1 MLSAPSLGSLVLMI
15 RSRTL
20 ILFAL
25 AFCLFAGK
33 SSLVAQEGIAPPP
46 STGLNAD
53 QGGGINPIVGGRR
66 TYRSSGNKSK
76 SNDPVS
82 TVP

>member
-1 MLSAPSLGSLVLMI
+1 MI
-15 RSRTL
+15 KSRTL

-25 AFCLFAGK
+25 AFCLMAGK
-33 SSLVAQEGIAPPP
+33 TSLVAQEGVAPQSHPAGV
-46 STGLNAD
+46 TAD

-82 TVP
+82 TIP